1 MRVGGGSSPRT
12 GDLVVMNVKGSLE
25 GSSGQVFINTYE
37 NRAIALVL
45 GSRPYGK
52 GICEGIEYV
61 LRNMKAGG
69 KIRVLVPPNLGFGEG
84 GADLGEGVQIPPSAT
99 LEYIV
104 ELDKVSIAPA

>member
-12 GDLVVMNVKGSLE
+12 GDLVVINVKGSLE
-25 GSSGQVFINTYE
+25 GSNQVFINTFQ

-84 GADLGEGVQIPPSAT
+84 GADLGEDVQIPPSAT